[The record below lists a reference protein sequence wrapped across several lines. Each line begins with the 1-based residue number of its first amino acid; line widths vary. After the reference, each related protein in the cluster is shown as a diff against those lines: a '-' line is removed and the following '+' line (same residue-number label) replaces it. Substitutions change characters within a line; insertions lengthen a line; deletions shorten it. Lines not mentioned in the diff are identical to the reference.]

1 VSLAIFDL
9 DNTLIAGDS
18 DHAWGQFLI
27 EQGRVDADAYKQAND
42 QFYQDYCAGTLDIQA
57 YLRFALA
64 PLKKLDRDELRR
76 LHAQFMTDKIAA
88 MSLSKAK
95 TLIDQHKQKGDVL
108 LCRRS
113 RPDACRGRK
122 NTRLDYSFSALAF
135 LIKEMT
141 MPAFQ
146 LFNTGK
152 RRLQLALVVATAS
165 AVFIGGCSEKTP
177 EPDSQQAQA
186 PTHARTSEFL
196 NTPTPENLK
205 IAQDQLIEV
214 KNRTAGLSALSYLVR
229 SAPSIFRESA
239 SQLFKIQAHPIQP
252 GYLDRF
258 GPYKNNY

>member
-1 VSLAIFDL
+1 MSLAIFDL

-108 LCRRS
+108 LVITATNEFVTAPIVKALGIDNLLASGVEQVDGHYTGEPEGIPCFAEGKVQRLKQWLDEQDESVRALDTYFYSDS
-113 RPDACRGRK
+113 RNDLPLLEQVDYPVAVDPDPTLAEVAKTRGW
-122 NTRLDYSFSALAF
+122 T
-135 LIKEMT
+135 I
-141 MPAFQ
+141 
-146 LFNTGK
+146 
-152 RRLQLALVVATAS
+152 
-165 AVFIGGCSEKTP
+165 
-177 EPDSQQAQA
+177 
-186 PTHARTSEFL
+186 
-196 NTPTPENLK
+196 
-205 IAQDQLIEV
+205 
-214 KNRTAGLSALSYLVR
+214 LSLR
-229 SAPSIFRESA
+229 
-239 SQLFKIQAHPIQP
+239 
-252 GYLDRF
+252 
-258 GPYKNNY
+258 